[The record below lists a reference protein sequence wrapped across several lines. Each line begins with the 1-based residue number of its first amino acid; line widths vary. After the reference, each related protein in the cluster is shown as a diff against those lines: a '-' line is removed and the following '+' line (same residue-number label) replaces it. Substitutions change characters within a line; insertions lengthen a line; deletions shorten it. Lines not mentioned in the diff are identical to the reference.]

1 MMFQQQFGHPR
12 IPKDM
17 LLHNW
22 VWNIRTKMRDYKKML
37 EKCGDLMEH
46 SYKDNYE
53 LMISTGVVSRKKRN
67 GDLN

>member
-1 MMFQQQFGHPR
+1 
-12 IPKDM
+12 
-17 LLHNW
+17 
-22 VWNIRTKMRDYKKML
+22 MRDYKKML